1 MVIFGAVGSGKTAA
15 CMHPFAKQIL
25 SWQARDPQRRA
36 AGLVL
41 EVKGD
46 FCHDIRRILADDA
59 RDYLEK
65 KFWPANPICP
75 HCGVI
80 GKAYKLQSRPG
91 TRNRLRKGVY
101 KCASCREPFTVTVGT
116 IFEDSKVPLHKWLL
130 AIHLLCSSK
139 KGISAHQLMR
149 NLELGSYRT
158 AWFMA
163 HRIRYAMKQEPL
175 SSMLC
180 GTVELDETYIGG
192 RLRSGP
198 LSTKPGQRP
207 KDYLSPVSNKAAVV
221 SVLQRGGRVQSLHVE
236 RVTAKNLKPIV
247 NQMVAKD
254 ALLMTDTSTVLASAG
269 SMRKHFKVNHSVG
282 EYVRR
287 EKGIVIT
294 TNAVEGY
301 FANLKRGINGVYH
314 QVGKQHLH
322 RYLSEFDF
330 RYNAR
335 GISDGERALLAVKG
349 TAGKRLMLRD
359 SRRLA

>member
-1 MVIFGAVGSGKTAA
+1 MKKNNTGLLQPHFKDEDAA
-15 CMHPFAKQIL
+15 
-25 SWQARDPQRRA
+25 RA
-36 AGLVL
+36 
-41 EVKGD
+41 
-46 FCHDIRRILADDA
+46 
-59 RDYLEK
+59 YLEK
-65 KFWPANPICP
+65 ELWPENPICP

-80 GKAYKLQSRPG
+80 GKAYKLQSKPG

-163 HRIRYAMKQEPL
+163 HRIRHAMKQEPL
-175 SSMLC
+175 ASMLT
-180 GTVELDETYIGG
+180 GTVEMDETYIGG
-192 RLRSGP
+192 KLRCG
-198 LSTKPGQRP
+198 THEQRPGERP
-207 KDYLSPVSNKAAVV
+207 KDYLSPVANKAAVV
-221 SVLQRGGRVQSLHVE
+221 SVLQRGGRFQSRHVE

-247 NQMVAKD
+247 NQMVSKD
-254 ALLMTDTSTVLASAG
+254 AYLMTDTSTVLTSVG
-269 SMRKHFKVNHSVG
+269 RKRKHFKVNHSVG

-287 EKGIVIT
+287 EKGLVIT

-301 FANLKRGINGVYH
+301 FALLKRSINGVYH
-314 QVGKQHLH
+314 QVGKKHLP
-322 RYLSEFDF
+322 RYLNEFDF

-335 GISDGERALLAVKG
+335 GVSDGERALLAVKG